1 MLGRALALGLGAHP
15 GGGPRRT
22 AAPSTSLKQPTS
34 HQLAEGRR
42 GEGHPDTKL
51 TELALSLQYV
61 YYAHFSRRY
70 REVIGETPD
79 QTRAARAAES

>member
-1 MLGRALALGLGAHP
+1 
-15 GGGPRRT
+15 
-22 AAPSTSLKQPTS
+22 
-34 HQLAEGRR
+34 
-42 GEGHPDTKL
+42 
-51 TELALSLQYV
+51 LSLQYV